1 MKQGDFYNSTGVTL
15 KALMMNDGVIELE
28 VLAEKGV
35 EYTIEFVGSK
45 KDVELDSKEQVS
57 IPADSPGRAT
67 RIYDSNIG
75 ITLGSVKGTKA
86 RYVAKGDEVYVRA
99 RVTSSKLH
107 SNPYAEGD
115 REMAWTQPLV
125 IRP

>member
-1 MKQGDFYNSTGVTL
+1 
-15 KALMMNDGVIELE
+15 VI
-28 VLAEKGV
+28 AEKGV
-35 EYTIEFVGSK
+35 DYTIEFVGSK
-45 KDVELDSKEQVS
+45 QGVKFDGKEQRE
-57 IPADSPGRAT
+57 IPADAPGRAT

-75 ITLGSVKGTKA
+75 ITLASIKGTKA

>member
-1 MKQGDFYNSTGVTL
+1 
-15 KALMMNDGVIELE
+15 MNDGVIELE

-45 KDVELDSKEQVS
+45 KDVELDGTEQVGVS
-57 IPADSPGRAT
+57 ADSPGRAT
-67 RIYDSNIG
+67 RIYDPKIG